1 MRREGGNTVTG
12 DEITLTKRDAQWLAV
27 IAAGLD
33 RRPFRRRVTA
43 EDILATIRRLGSV
56 QLDTISVI
64 SRAHE
69 TAIWSRLG
77 PYDLELWQQLYA
89 GEQRITEYWAHAAAI
104 IPREDLPLFRSAME
118 RRRDDSWLRDPG
130 NAALAERVLARI
142 GAEGPLGSRH
152 FETPDGKAA
161 AGPWEWYGAK
171 PEREAL
177 AHLWSAGNAVLSLRD
192 RGFGRWWDLAE
203 RAIPE
208 LWSGDP
214 IPDDERDRRFL
225 GRALRALGVTTARW
239 AAHYYRTGA
248 RTYVPVARA
257 PRVLD
262 ELVEAGLAIRVTV
275 DGLNGPVWMD
285 AAMVDRLD
293 DLRWGVGRPRLTTL
307 LSPFDNLVWF
317 RDRMERLWDFEYRL
331 ECYVP
336 EPKRLFGYY
345 NMPILHRGQFAGMID
360 PSYDRKARH
369 LTVKALH
376 LAPGVRA
383 TNALAVAV
391 AGALD
396 DLVRFLG
403 GEPGAWT
410 IAHASIPE
418 IGRLISGA
426 KGGEVAPIE
435 AGAG

>member
-1 MRREGGNTVTG
+1 MR
-12 DEITLTKRDAQWLAV
+12 DSEITVHLTKREAQWLAV

-43 EDILATIRRLGSV
+43 EDILATIRHLGSI

-77 PYDLELWQQLYA
+77 PYDLTLWQDLYA

-104 IPREDLPLFRSAME
+104 VPREDLPLFRSSME
-118 RRRDDSWLRDPG
+118 RRRHASWLSDPG

-142 GAEGPLGSRH
+142 DAEGPLGSRH
-152 FETPDGKAA
+152 FETPDGRAA

-177 AHLWSAGNAVLSLRD
+177 AHLWTAGQLVLSLRD
-192 RGFGRWWDLAE
+192 SGFGRWWDIAE

-208 LWSGDP
+208 LWCGDP

-239 AAHYYRTGA
+239 AAHYYRTGQ

-262 ELVEAGLAIRVTV
+262 ELVQAGLAVRVTV

-285 AAMVDRLD
+285 TAMLGRLE
-293 DLRWGVGRPRLTTL
+293 DLRRGVGRPRLTTF
-307 LSPFDNLVWF
+307 LSPFDTLVWF
-317 RDRMERLWDFEYRL
+317 RDRMERFWDFEYRL

-345 NMPILHRGQFAGMID
+345 NMPILHRGQFAGMVD
-360 PSYDRKARH
+360 PSYDRKSRV

-376 LAPGVRA
+376 IAPGVRV
-383 TNALAVAV
+383 TNALAAAI

-396 DLVRFLG
+396 DLTRFLG
-403 GEPGAWT
+403 GDAATWT
-410 IAHASIPE
+410 IAYSSTPE
-418 IGRLISGA
+418 IVRLIIGLKASDVEPV
-426 KGGEVAPIE
+426 EV
-435 AGAG
+435 GAG